1 MKKIKSIK
9 VNEDNIDDELQKLG
23 FIEKVNMSSD
33 GVSNSQAYCEAVYVR
48 YHVDDI
54 PMEIVDI
61 EQEGN
66 DVLITAKLEGDEEE
80 SNCLT
85 LEEWML
91 FGLKALQLKNKWKF
105 EREAYKVECEEVNE
119 Q

>member
-9 VNEDNIDDELQKLG
+9 VNEDNIDDELQRLG

-48 YHVDDI
+48 YHVNDDI
-54 PMEIVDI
+54 PEIVDI

-66 DVLITAKLEGDEEE
+66 DVLITAKFEGDEEE
-80 SNCLT
+80 SNRLT

-91 FGLKALQLKNKWKF
+91 FGLKALQLKNKWKL

-119 Q
+119 R